1 VDRQLLVKPLR
12 ILCADVLD
20 VNSETQACHAA
31 YELTTES
38 EVYQCTGNPEPADI
52 EEIMKTMMNDS
63 FEVAYQRES
72 AHDTFGRSAKET
84 GGAPLTPWS
93 PFLFLSFLL
102 CAGVSAL
109 KAEKGLALQDI
120 IQGIYE
126 FASEV
131 TFSAPTRVYFL
142 DQLSQVE

>member
-1 VDRQLLVKPLR
+1 MNQVRELR
-12 ILCADVLD
+12 
-20 VNSETQACHAA
+20 
-31 YELTTES
+31 LTL
-38 EVYQCTGNPEPADI
+38 
-52 EEIMKTMMNDS
+52 S
-63 FEVAYQRES
+63 F
-72 AHDTFGRSAKET
+72 
-84 GGAPLTPWS
+84 
-93 PFLFLSFLL
+93 FLFA
-102 CAGVSAL
+102 AGVSAL

>member
-1 VDRQLLVKPLR
+1 MRWLL
-12 ILCADVLD
+12 C
-20 VNSETQACHAA
+20 
-31 YELTTES
+31 
-38 EVYQCTGNPEPADI
+38 
-52 EEIMKTMMNDS
+52 
-63 FEVAYQRES
+63 
-72 AHDTFGRSAKET
+72 
-84 GGAPLTPWS
+84 
-93 PFLFLSFLL
+93 LS